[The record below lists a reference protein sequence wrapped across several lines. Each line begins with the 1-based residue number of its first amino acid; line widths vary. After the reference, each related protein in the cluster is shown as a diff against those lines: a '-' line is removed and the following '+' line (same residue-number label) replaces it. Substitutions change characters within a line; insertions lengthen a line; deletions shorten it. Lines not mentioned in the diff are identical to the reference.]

1 MKRLAACT
9 ALTTLALMLASGSA
23 ARADTFEDAVVALD
37 SDMLDVRDQASRS
50 LVRLIESSEVS
61 GNRLL
66 RHAVQSAVA
75 QRATDPSLSLEQRQR
90 LVALLR
96 DQFERTPRG
105 AIGIEF
111 SQALNHRGV
120 LVGRTVPGF
129 PADRDGL
136 LLGGDVIL
144 EIAGVVLP
152 GAEDLIDGNFAGGM
166 GGAAQWAM
174 RSVIIS
180 HDPGDVVR
188 LRVLRGVSE
197 FEVDVPLGSLSAL
210 RQQRAMDDGW
220 VREAAWKHRL
230 LRLGGNEV
238 SVQRLEW
245 TVGDAAWRNGLSRTL
260 LRPLPTTLLA
270 QNGGP
275 GSGAVEDVMFILEGK
290 RLSRQD
296 QLAMGEAEALQRDGM
311 NLPGRAQVVVLP
323 QVNEVVRQGRVGIG
337 QPVLNE
343 RQRAIQNAMEQ
354 INQLRLEAREA
365 SLRAGNPDVGAEE
378 RERLER
384 MAASLLRKAEA
395 VEAGLADLVTPRR
408 RVAPEGP

>member
-1 MKRLAACT
+1 MRALAAVV
-9 ALTTLALMLASGSA
+9 LVLASGAAAS

-37 SDMLDVRDQASRS
+37 SDVLDVRDQATRS
-50 LVRLIESSEVS
+50 LVRLIDSGEAS
-61 GNRLL
+61 GNSLMR
-66 RHAVQSAVA
+66 RAVQSAVA

-90 LVALLR
+90 ILSLLR

-111 SQALNHRGV
+111 SPAPNNRGV

-136 LLGGDVIL
+136 LLAGDVIL

-152 GAEDLIDGNFAGGM
+152 GAHDLIDGGFAAGM

-188 LRVLRGVSE
+188 LRVLRGATELDVE
-197 FEVDVPLGSLSAL
+197 VPLGSLSAL

-230 LRLGGNEV
+230 LRLGGNDV
-238 SVQRLEW
+238 DVLRLEW
-245 TVGDAAWRNGLSRTL
+245 TVGDAAWRSGLSRTL
-260 LRPLPTTLLA
+260 VRPAPTALLA

-275 GSGAVEDVMFILEGK
+275 GAGSIEDVMFMLEGI

-296 QLAMGEAEALQRDGM
+296 QVAMGEAEALQRDVM
-311 NLPGRAQVVVLP
+311 NVAGRAQVVVLP
-323 QVNEVVRQGRVGIG
+323 QVNEVVRQGRVQVA
-337 QPVLNE
+337 QPMLNE

-365 SLRAGNPDVGAEE
+365 SLRAGNPDLGAEE

-395 VEAGLADLVTPRR
+395 VEAGLADLITPRR
-408 RVAPEGP
+408 RVAPDGP